1 MVLQDIWKHKPR
13 GVICTKINRTIL
25 CDKDFF
31 TLRDGKY
38 INNKIMESRLELV
51 TQKHRSED
59 QLFNANVCVGCFNQ
73 LGSHWVLIL
82 QCQKCMDQKLFH
94 ASCFPEIAKSN
105 VSLTMF
111 TMVSDWKGMSL
122 KHHHLHQHN

>member
-73 LGSHWVLIL
+73 LGSHWVLIIQL
-82 QCQKCMDQKLFH
+82 GPTTKKLS
-94 ASCFPEIAKSN
+94 ASEHCSEQLYKENLSFS
-105 VSLTMF
+105 
-111 TMVSDWKGMSL
+111 
-122 KHHHLHQHN
+122 